1 MINPLWC
8 CNKLHMTAFSFRL
21 HLLGLFQGFFS
32 FKMVE
37 ATYSLFGSSKGAATF
52 LQVCEVAWGFRV
64 ALRSSLWL
72 LF

>member
-8 CNKLHMTAFSFRL
+8 CNKLHMAAFSFRL
-21 HLLGLFQGFFS
+21 YLLGLFQGFLS
-32 FKMVE
+32 FKKVE

-52 LQVCEVAWGFRV
+52 HQVCEVAWGFRV
-64 ALRSSLWL
+64 ALRSSTWL